1 MKHTLND
8 YQNCL
13 TIKRVEANVYEVIFH
28 DEDEDYYRYGISY
41 DTNAYDR
48 IKMSDK
54 YLSSDIQFGY
64 TELQAYERLYSS
76 LTPHKKYYR

>member
-1 MKHTLND
+1 MKHTLNY

-13 TIKRVEANVYEVIFH
+13 AVQRVEANVYEVIFH
-28 DEDEDYYRYGISY
+28 DEDYYRYGISY

-76 LTPHKKYYR
+76 LTPKKVYYV